1 MVKRAVALTTGL
13 FSLAFAQE
21 GVNPLCPALQTLA
34 DYLPML
40 QLIGVTGIAVI
51 ILVISIGAFIS
62 EKYRHG
68 LVVLI
73 VGAILTIALWV
84 LLEQAK
90 PRIESAVQRCSGGIS
105 AVQVWKS

>member
-1 MVKRAVALTTGL
+1 MVKKAVALAIGL
-13 FSLAFAQE
+13 FSLAFAEE
-21 GVNPLCPALQTLA
+21 GINPLCPALQTLA
-34 DYLPML
+34 DWLPTL

-51 ILVISIGAFIS
+51 IIVVTIGAFIG

-73 VGAILTIALWV
+73 VGAILVITLWV
-84 LLEQAK
+84 LLEEAK
-90 PRIESAVQRCSGGIS
+90 PRVESAVQKCSGGIS